1 MYAQPQMPRKPY
13 FMRNFQRK
21 EMTKMDETKKK
32 FALWAY
38 PSTMEKVERL
48 YQLDNCRSRSE
59 FIEKAVLAVNE
70 TFGTDIKSEDFT
82 KIMNDIRAKEEV

>member
-48 YQLDNCRSRSE
+48 YQLDTNKGGLLLPHCDIISINFSE
-59 FIEKAVLAVNE
+59 TIQQL
-70 TFGTDIKSEDFT
+70 
-82 KIMNDIRAKEEV
+82 